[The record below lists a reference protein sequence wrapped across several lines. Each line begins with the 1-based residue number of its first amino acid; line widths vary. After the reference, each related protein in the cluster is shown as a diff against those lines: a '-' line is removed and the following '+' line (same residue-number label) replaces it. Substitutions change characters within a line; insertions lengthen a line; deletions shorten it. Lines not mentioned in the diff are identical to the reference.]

1 MNQQEIF
8 QDKKARI
15 TAKAENVM
23 MKLRIHNRELLTF
36 MVKNEIHRYHEA
48 KLKGIHVSC
57 EEMERSSKKLENFE
71 KNLRSNEA
79 FDIVRISIK
88 AESDIE
94 VERKKYEE
102 RTWTCED
109 DGRAHLFLY
118 RKRIYYRAF
127 NGAVWKA
134 NEGELGAW
142 AGFWNGLYLSKGK
155 RPQPQRP
162 IRCCQ

>member
-1 MNQQEIF
+1 MNHYQKF

-15 TAKAENVM
+15 TARAENEI
-23 MKLRIHNRELLTF
+23 MKIRLRTPSLLAF
-36 MVKNEIHRYHEA
+36 MVKNDLHHYREA
-48 KLKGIHVSC
+48 ELKGIHVSC
-57 EEMERSSKKLENFE
+57 EEDARRSKRLEDFE

-79 FDIVRISIK
+79 FDIIHIKVK
-88 AESDIE
+88 AECDIE

-102 RTWTCED
+102 RTWTCKD

-118 RKRIYYRAF
+118 RKRIYYRTF

-142 AGFWNGLYLSKGK
+142 MGFWNGLYIAKGE
-155 RPQPQRP
+155 QPP
-162 IRCCQ
+162 CC